1 MLVQDPELHEKQIA
15 KVGMQTVHP
24 DDGRHAEGDCAGLDE
39 EADCVPRILGRVEGI
54 QCPDRKFAVLHGHE
68 EEQGDHEENGQRAE
82 PVEGYAGEQQVLAQN
97 LALAAN
103 LSNGIK

>member
-1 MLVQDPELHEKQIA
+1 MHEKQIA

-24 DDGRHAEGDCAGLDE
+24 DDGCHADRDCAGLDE
-39 EADCVPRILGRVEGI
+39 EADCVPRVLGRVEGI

-82 PVEGYAGEQQVLAQN
+82 PVKGYARKQQVLAQN
-97 LALAAN
+97 LALVAN
-103 LSNGIK
+103 